1 MSAASA
7 ITVLARWQMPEATVA
22 EVLKLAATVRQQSL
36 AEPGCLG
43 YEVFRSIDEPGSLL
57 LVERYRDEAAIE
69 AHRQSLH
76 YRELVAARIVPL
88 LTSRQV
94 ELLRA

>member
-1 MSAASA
+1 MSAAGA
-7 ITVLARWQMPEATVA
+7 ITVLARWQMPEAAVA
-22 EVLKLAATVRQQSL
+22 EVLKLVSTTRQHSL
-36 AEPGCLG
+36 AETGCLG
-43 YEVFRSIDEPGSLL
+43 YEVFHSVEEPGSLL
-57 LVERYRDEAAIE
+57 LLERYRDEAAVE

-94 ELLRA
+94 ELLRV